1 LPFLRGFLALIKY
14 QQKEMTLA
22 KTTKPTQIQQ
32 QSSRGKSDMMQQKHI
47 DELKD
52 TLTAQKSG
60 KLCNKVA
67 LIVGGDSG
75 IGRAVAIAFA
85 KEEADIAIIYRNA
98 SEEAKKTQTM
108 VEEEGRSC
116 LLIGGDVED
125 EQFCQQAVQK
135 AIDQFGKID
144 ILVNNAAE
152 QQSSKSPENISIDE
166 LERTLQS
173 NLCPMF
179 FMTNAALSYLKEGS
193 TIINTTSVTASQ
205 GNQQSLN
212 YTSNKGAILTF
223 TRSLSQSL
231 QDKGIR
237 VNGVAPG
244 PVWTMLVPSNLSA
257 DKVKSIGDQMPMG
270 VESHPEEIAQ
280 SVVFLASEE
289 ASYMAGQVLFT
300 QSIPC

>member
-1 LPFLRGFLALIKY
+1 LPSLRGFLALIKY

-22 KTTKPTQIQQ
+22 KTTKPTPKQQ
-32 QSSRGKSDMMQQKHI
+32 QSSGSKLDMMQQKHI
-47 DELKD
+47 DEFKD
-52 TLTAQKSG
+52 TLTAQRGG
-60 KLCNKVA
+60 KLCNKIA

-85 KEEADIAIIYRNA
+85 KEEADIAIIYRNV
-98 SEEAKKTQTM
+98 SEDAKKTQTM

-125 EQFCQQAVQK
+125 EQFCQHAVQK
-135 AIDQFGKID
+135 AIEQFGKID

-152 QQSSKSPENISIDE
+152 QQPSRSSENISIDE
-166 LERTLQS
+166 LERTLQR

-179 FMTNAALSYLKEGS
+179 YMTNAALPYLTEGS

-205 GNQQSLN
+205 GKQQSLN
-212 YTSNKGAILTF
+212 YTSSKGAILTF

-257 DKVKSIGDQMPMG
+257 DKVKSIGEQMPSG
-270 VESHPEEIAQ
+270 AENHPEEIAQ
-280 SVVFLASEE
+280 SVVFLASED

-300 QSIPC
+300 QSMPC

>member
-1 LPFLRGFLALIKY
+1 
-14 QQKEMTLA
+14 MTLA
-22 KTTKPTQIQQ
+22 KTIKPTQKQQ
-32 QSSRGKSDMMQQKHI
+32 QSSGRKSDMMQQKQS
-47 DELKD
+47 DK
-52 TLTAQKSG
+52 LTAQASG

-98 SEEAKKTQTM
+98 SEDAQKTQTM
-108 VEEEGRSC
+108 VEEEGRTC

-125 EQFCQQAVQK
+125 EKFCQQAVQK
-135 AIDQFGKID
+135 AIEQFGKID

-152 QQSSKSPENISIDE
+152 QQPSKSSENISIDE

-179 FMTNAALSYLKEGS
+179 YVTNAALPYLKEGS
-193 TIINTTSVTASQ
+193 TIINTTSVTASP
-205 GNQQSLN
+205 GNQQSVN

-257 DKVKSIGDQMPMG
+257 DKVKSIGDKMPIG
-270 VESHPEEIAQ
+270 VENHPEEIAQ
-280 SVVFLASEE
+280 SVVFLASED

-300 QSIPC
+300 QSLPC

>member
-1 LPFLRGFLALIKY
+1 
-14 QQKEMTLA
+14 MTLA
-22 KTTKPTQIQQ
+22 KTTKPTQKQQ
-32 QSSRGKSDMMQQKHI
+32 QSSGSKSDMMQQKQM
-47 DELKD
+47 DK
-52 TLTAQKSG
+52 LTAQVSG

-98 SEEAKKTQTM
+98 SEDAQKTQSM
-108 VEEEGRSC
+108 VEEEGRAC

-125 EQFCQQAVQK
+125 EKFCQQAVQK
-135 AIDQFGKID
+135 AIEQFGKID

-152 QQSSKSPENISIDE
+152 QQPSKSSENISIDE

-179 FMTNAALSYLKEGS
+179 YVTNAALPYLKEGS
-193 TIINTTSVTASQ
+193 TIINTTSVTASP
-205 GNQQSLN
+205 GNQQSVN

-257 DKVKSIGDQMPMG
+257 DKVKLIGDRMPIG
-270 VESHPEEIAQ
+270 VENHPEEIAQ
-280 SVVFLASEE
+280 SVVFLASED

>member
-1 LPFLRGFLALIKY
+1 
-14 QQKEMTLA
+14 
-22 KTTKPTQIQQ
+22 
-32 QSSRGKSDMMQQKHI
+32 MMQQKHI
-47 DELKD
+47 DKLKD
-52 TLTAQKSG
+52 ELPAPGSG

-75 IGRAVAIAFA
+75 IGRAVAMAFA
-85 KEEADIAIIYRNA
+85 QEEADLAIIYRNA
-98 SEEAKKTQTM
+98 NEDAKQTQTM
-108 VEEEGRSC
+108 VERQGRSC
-116 LLIGGDVED
+116 LLIDGDVED

-135 AIDQFGKID
+135 AIAHFGKID

-152 QQSSKSPENISIDE
+152 QQPPKSPENISMDE

-173 NLCPMF
+173 SLCSMF
-179 FMTNAALSYLKEGS
+179 YMTNAALPYLKEGS
-193 TIINTTSVTASQ
+193 TIINTTSVTASP

-212 YTSNKGAILTF
+212 YTSSKGAILTF

-231 QDKGIR
+231 EDQGIR

-257 DKVKSIGDQMPMG
+257 DKVKSMGDQMPMG
-270 VESHPEEIAQ
+270 VENHPEEIAQ
-280 SVVFLASEE
+280 SVVFLASED

-300 QSIPC
+300 QSRLC

>member
-1 LPFLRGFLALIKY
+1 
-14 QQKEMTLA
+14 MTLA
-22 KTTKPTQIQQ
+22 KTTKPTQKQQ
-32 QSSRGKSDMMQQKHI
+32 RSSGSKSEMMQQKHI

-52 TLTAQKSG
+52 KSAAQGSG
-60 KLCNKVA
+60 KLCNQVA

-85 KEEADIAIIYRNA
+85 KEEADIAIIYRNT
-98 SEEAKKTQTM
+98 SEDAKKTQTM

-125 EQFCQQAVQK
+125 EQFCQQAVKK
-135 AIDQFGKID
+135 AIEQFGKID

-152 QQSSKSPENISIDE
+152 QQSSKSPENITIDE
-166 LERTLQS
+166 LERNLQS

-179 FMTNAALSYLKEGS
+179 YMTNAALPYLKEGS

-205 GNQQSLN
+205 GKEQSLN
-212 YTSNKGAILTF
+212 YTSSKGAILTF

-257 DKVKSIGDQMPMG
+257 EKVKSIGDKMSME
-270 VESHPEEIAQ
+270 VENHPEEIAQ
-280 SVVFLASEE
+280 SVVFLASED

-300 QSIPC
+300 QSMPC

>member
-1 LPFLRGFLALIKY
+1 
-14 QQKEMTLA
+14 MTLA
-22 KTTKPTQIQQ
+22 KTTKPTQKQQ
-32 QSSRGKSDMMQQKHI
+32 QSSGRKSDMMQQKQI
-47 DELKD
+47 DK
-52 TLTAQKSG
+52 LTAQVSG

-98 SEEAKKTQTM
+98 SEDAQKSQTM

-125 EQFCQQAVQK
+125 EKFCQQAVQK
-135 AIDQFGKID
+135 AIEQFGKID

-152 QQSSKSPENISIDE
+152 QQPSKSSENISIDE

-179 FMTNAALSYLKEGS
+179 YVTNAALPYLKEGS
-193 TIINTTSVTASQ
+193 TIINTTSVTASP
-205 GNQQSLN
+205 GNQQSVN

-257 DKVKSIGDQMPMG
+257 DKVKSIGDKMPIG
-270 VESHPEEIAQ
+270 VENHPEEIAQ
-280 SVVFLASEE
+280 SVVFLASED

-300 QSIPC
+300 QSLPC

>member
-1 LPFLRGFLALIKY
+1 
-14 QQKEMTLA
+14 MTLA
-22 KTTKPTQIQQ
+22 KTTKPTPKQK
-32 QSSRGKSDMMQQKHI
+32 QSSGSKSDMMQQKHI

-52 TLTAQKSG
+52 TLTAQGRG

-98 SEEAKKTQTM
+98 REDAKKTQTM
-108 VEEEGRSC
+108 VEEQGRSC

-152 QQSSKSPENISIDE
+152 QQSPKSPENISIDE

-179 FMTNAALSYLKEGS
+179 YMTNAALPYLQEGS

-257 DKVKSIGDQMPMG
+257 DRVKSIGDKMPMG

-300 QSIPC
+300 QSMPC

>member
-1 LPFLRGFLALIKY
+1 
-14 QQKEMTLA
+14 MTLA
-22 KTTKPTQIQQ
+22 ETTKPTPKQQ
-32 QSSRGKSDMMQQKHI
+32 QSSGSKSDMMQQKHI

-52 TLTAQKSG
+52 TLTAQGNG
-60 KLCNKVA
+60 KLCDKVA

-85 KEEADIAIIYRNA
+85 KEEANIAIIYRN
-98 SEEAKKTQTM
+98 SREDAKKTQTM
-108 VEEEGRSC
+108 VEEQGCSC

-152 QQSSKSPENISIDE
+152 QQSPKSPENISIDE
-166 LERTLQS
+166 LERNLQS

-179 FMTNAALSYLKEGS
+179 YMTNAALPYLKEGS

-244 PVWTMLVPSNLSA
+244 PVWTMLVPSNLSP
-257 DKVKSIGDQMPMG
+257 DKVKSIGEQMPMG
-270 VESHPEEIAQ
+270 LESHPEEIAQ

-300 QSIPC
+300 QSMPC